1 DPCCFV
7 GSQAVEWLMRTQNC
21 TREEALNIGQLLVE
35 RGIIHDVTDEHPFRD
50 DFFFYRFYSDEQ
62 GIST

>member
-1 DPCCFV
+1 
-7 GSQAVEWLMRTQNC
+7 MRTQNC